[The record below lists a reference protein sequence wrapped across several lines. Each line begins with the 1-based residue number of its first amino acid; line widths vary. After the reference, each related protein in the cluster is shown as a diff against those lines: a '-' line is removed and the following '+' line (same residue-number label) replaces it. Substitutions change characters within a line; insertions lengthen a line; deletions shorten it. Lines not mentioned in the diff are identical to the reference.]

1 MPDNA
6 GLRRRERVFLH
17 PAWFAISVVC
27 VILPLVAG
35 CASGIDHRVRPGE
48 NLFRI
53 GKAYGEDYEMLAR
66 VNRIYSPYTLKTGDV
81 LFIPGATRQL
91 PVSLITPKSRSA
103 APPLRSAPAVAVG
116 SSSTARSGYGFSWP
130 LRGRLTS
137 RFGGR
142 GSDLHDGI
150 DIAAARGT
158 PILSARDGKV
168 IYSDRLSG
176 YGNVIIVEHAGG
188 FASVYAHNDR
198 NFAHKG
204 QRVSRGQKIASV
216 GSTGRATGPHL
227 HFEVRKDNVARN
239 PLYYLPK

>member
-1 MPDNA
+1 VCARPAGRTPDH
-6 GLRRRERVFLH
+6 GSRRRERSFLY
-17 PAWFAISVVC
+17 PAWFAVSAAC

-35 CASGIDHRVRPGE
+35 CATGIDHRVRPGE

-66 VNRIYSPYTLKTGDV
+66 INHIFPPYTLKTGDV

-103 APPLRSAPAVAVG
+103 APPRRSAPPVAVG

-137 RFGGR
+137 R
-142 GSDLHDGI
+142 LHDGI

-158 PILSARDGKV
+158 SILSARDGKV

-176 YGNVIIVEHAGG
+176 YGNVIIVEHTGG

-198 NFAHKG
+198 NFARKG
-204 QRVSRGQKIASV
+204 QRVRRGQKIASV